1 MAATAAVLL
10 ALAGVG
16 YFLKQD
22 GRSARVDGRVGKP
35 VLDRVDLT
43 AAKKI
48 LIDAGPQKVTLKS
61 GPEGWLVAEQGDFP
75 ADDLKL
81 RKFLISL
88 ANETIEH
95 RVTENPARLSEL
107 GLLTQEENGNKFD
120 EEKTGTLV
128 SLVNQ
133 EDQTFYQVLVG
144 KSRIPGGGV
153 TAAFGGQYIRFPEE
167 KAAYLVAETLQVDSE
182 SRLWLDDTVLKFDQ
196 NKLLKS
202 LRVTRGKGGR
212 FALSREKPEGPWK
225 LQGAASKPVNAMEM
239 EDLTSQISD
248 IKLHQVARQGRSAA
262 ELGRE
267 KVAEVK
273 IELFDRR
280 TYRMTIGE
288 KQADQDFRYVTFSAD
303 IDPSVA
309 DEALKQEVEAFNNR
323 FRNRIVS
330 IYDWEAQRI
339 LKSREAL
346 LRKEDE

>member
-16 YFLKQD
+16 VYLQQD
-22 GRSARVDGRVGKP
+22 GGSARVDGRVGKP
-35 VLDRVDLT
+35 VLDQVDLT

-48 LIDAGPQKVTLKS
+48 LIDAGPRKVTLKS
-61 GPEGWLVAEQGDFP
+61 GPDGWVVAEQGDFP

-95 RVTENPARLSEL
+95 RVTENPARLLEL
-107 GLLTQEENGNKFD
+107 GLLTQEESGNKFE

-128 SLVNQ
+128 SLLDQENQ
-133 EDQTFYQVLVG
+133 TIYRVLVG
-144 KSRIPGGGV
+144 KSRIPAKGP
-153 TAAFGGQYIRFPEE
+153 TTAFGGQYIRFPEE
-167 KAAYLVAETLQVDSE
+167 KAAYLVAETLRVESE
-182 SRLWLDDTVLKFDQ
+182 SRRWLDGTVVKFDR

-202 LRVTRGKGGR
+202 VRLARGKGGR
-212 FALSREKPEGPWK
+212 LALARENPEGPWK
-225 LQGAASKPVNAMEM
+225 MQGAASKTLNAREM
-239 EDLTSQISD
+239 DDLATQISD
-248 IKLHQVARQGRSAA
+248 LKLHQVAQQGRSAA
-262 ELGRE
+262 TLGRE

-273 IELFDRR
+273 MELFDQR
-280 TYRMTIGE
+280 TFRMTIGE
-288 KQADQDFRYVTFSAD
+288 KKADQDFRYVTFSAD
-303 IDPSVA
+303 IDPSVT
-309 DEALKQEVEAFNNR
+309 DEALKKEVEAFNNR

-346 LRKEDE
+346 LKPEDQ